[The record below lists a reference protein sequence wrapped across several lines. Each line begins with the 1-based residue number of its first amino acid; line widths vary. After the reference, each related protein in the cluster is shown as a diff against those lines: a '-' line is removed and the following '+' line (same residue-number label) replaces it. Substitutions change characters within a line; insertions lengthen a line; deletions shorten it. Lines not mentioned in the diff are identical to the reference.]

1 MTEWGKT
8 MDAWNDEGRVYLL
21 DQEPV
26 PMLGVLHEDDAPT
39 ERNEL
44 DAKMVMI
51 DATSILLERSRFEAA
66 TALYA
71 CQLDLGVGSGPSYAD
86 TPVWVNLKA
95 PAELVFTLENLER
108 DVAWF
113 VREAIGEAL
122 PSGYEVSEFLVQAYI
137 SPAPC
142 GDEGRAAA

>member
-1 MTEWGKT
+1 

-26 PMLGVLHEDDAPT
+26 PMLGMLHEDDAPSG
-39 ERNEL
+39 RSEL
-44 DAKMVMI
+44 DAKMVMV

-71 CQLDLGVGSGPSYAD
+71 CELGLEVGAAPPSYAD

-95 PAELVFTLENLER
+95 PAELVFALETFER

-113 VREAIGEAL
+113 VREAIAEAL
-122 PSGYEVSEFLVQAYI
+122 PRGYEVAEYVVQACI
-137 SPAPC
+137 SPTPC
-142 GDEGRAAA
+142 DDEGRAAA

>member
-1 MTEWGKT
+1 MN
-8 MDAWNDEGRVYLL
+8 AWNDEGRVYLL

-26 PMLGVLHEDDAPT
+26 PMLGVLHEDDAPP

-71 CQLDLGVGSGPSYAD
+71 CQLDLEVGAAPSYAD
-86 TPVWVNLKA
+86 IPVWVNLKA

-113 VREAIGEAL
+113 VREAIAEAL
-122 PSGYEVSEFLVQAYI
+122 PHGYRISEFFVQTRV
-137 SPAPC
+137 SPSPC
-142 GDEGRAAA
+142 NDEGLAAA

>member
-1 MTEWGKT
+1 

-21 DQEPV
+21 DQKPV
-26 PMLGVLHEDDAPT
+26 PMLGMLHEDDAPP
-39 ERNEL
+39 ERSEL
-44 DAKMVMI
+44 DVKMVMV

-71 CQLDLGVGSGPSYAD
+71 CQLDLEVGAAPPSYAD
-86 TPVWVNLKA
+86 TPVWVNLRA

-113 VREAIGEAL
+113 VREAIAEAL
-122 PSGYEVSEFLVQAYI
+122 PHGYEVSEFVVQACI

-142 GDEGRAAA
+142 DDKGRAAA

>member
-1 MTEWGKT
+1 
-8 MDAWNDEGRVYLL
+8 
-21 DQEPV
+21 
-26 PMLGVLHEDDAPT
+26 MLSALYEDDAPP

-44 DAKMVMI
+44 DAKTVMI

-71 CQLDLGVGSGPSYAD
+71 CQLGLEIGAAPPSYAD
-86 TPVWVNLKA
+86 VPVWVNLKA

-122 PSGYEVSEFLVQAYI
+122 PDGYEVSEFVVQACI
-137 SPAPC
+137 SPAPR
-142 GDEGRAAA
+142 GNEGRAAA

>member
-1 MTEWGKT
+1 MN
-8 MDAWNDEGRVYLL
+8 AWNDEGRVYLL

-26 PMLGVLHEDDAPT
+26 PMLGVLHEDDAPP

-44 DAKMVMI
+44 DVKMVMI

-71 CQLDLGVGSGPSYAD
+71 CQLDLEVGAAPSYAD
-86 TPVWVNLKA
+86 IPVWVNLKA

-113 VREAIGEAL
+113 VREAIAEAL
-122 PSGYEVSEFLVQAYI
+122 PHGYRISEFFVQTRV
-137 SPAPC
+137 SPSPC
-142 GDEGRAAA
+142 NDEGLAAA

>member
-1 MTEWGKT
+1 
-8 MDAWNDEGRVYLL
+8 MDAWNDEGRVYFL

-26 PMLGVLHEDDAPT
+26 PMLGVLYEDEAPP

-71 CQLDLGVGSGPSYAD
+71 CQLSLEVGDAPSYAD
-86 TPVWVNLKA
+86 VPVWVNLRA
-95 PAELVFTLENLER
+95 PAELVFTLENLEH

-113 VREAIGEAL
+113 VREAIGESL
-122 PSGYEVSEFLVQAYI
+122 PHGYQVSEFVVQGYV

-142 GDEGRAAA
+142 DDGRAAA

>member
-1 MTEWGKT
+1 MN
-8 MDAWNDEGRVYLL
+8 AWNDEGRVYLL

-26 PMLGVLHEDDAPT
+26 PMLGVLHEDDARP
-39 ERNEL
+39 ERSEL

-71 CQLDLGVGSGPSYAD
+71 CQLGLEVGTAPPYAD
-86 TPVWVNLKA
+86 APVWVNLQA

-108 DVAWF
+108 DIAWF
-113 VREAIGEAL
+113 VREAIAEAL
-122 PSGYEVSEFLVQAYI
+122 PNGYQISEFFVQTRV

-142 GDEGRAAA
+142 DGEGRAAA

>member
-1 MTEWGKT
+1 MNV
-8 MDAWNDEGRVYLL
+8 WNDEGRVYLL

-26 PMLGVLHEDDAPT
+26 PMLGMLHEDDAPP
-39 ERNEL
+39 ERSEL

-51 DATSILLERSRFEAA
+51 DATSLLLERSRFEAA

-71 CQLDLGVGSGPSYAD
+71 CELRLEVGAAPPTYAD
-86 TPVWVNLKA
+86 APVWVNLKA

-113 VREAIGEAL
+113 VREAISEVL
-122 PSGYEVSEFLVQAYI
+122 PHGYQVAEFVVQACI
-137 SPAPC
+137 SPAPRD
-142 GDEGRAAA
+142 DEGRAAA